1 MSVIPPL
8 SDEMQGIVYDTAERY
23 GLLKQAPVLSQ
34 TAGPAVYLAPGTQQQ
49 SPTGHQFGGLPSVNA
64 GFVWPE
70 LLSFVAQIN
79 LAELPPGS
87 GLGLPKEGLLQ
98 FFFDAEK
105 QEDGSCT
112 GRERRGAV
120 IWQQEPTV
128 TKARPPTDLVRRS
141 QDGLFQPL
149 PFTSFPGLSISP
161 YDGYALNNI
170 PYSEVDI
177 DRHAALTKD
186 LRSMAAPPPSTNRG
200 RMGLVS
206 DEDWLQMGGHIQYFR
221 DGTGYDYRLGAVL
234 EKHGMPRDLVWGKE
248 AVMDQIRNYKEAI
261 PKWCD
266 MLGIQWDVFEK
277 RRASFDEEAQ
287 NWVLLL
293 QVPTLNR
300 LGAVW
305 GDDYYV
311 SYIIHE
317 RDLRYR
323 RFEQSWVMIHP

>member
-1 MSVIPPL
+1 
-8 SDEMQGIVYDTAERY
+8 MQGIVYDTAERY
-23 GLLKQAPVLSQ
+23 GLPQQAKALAT
-34 TAGPAVYLAPGTQQQ
+34 TAGPAVYFAPADISQT
-49 SPTGHQFGGLPSVNA
+49 PTCHQFGGLPSVND

-79 LAELPPGS
+79 LAERPPGS
-87 GLGLPKEGLLQ
+87 GLGLPEEGLLQ

-105 QEDGSCT
+105 QEDGACT
-112 GRERRGAV
+112 GRARRGAV
-120 IWQQEPTV
+120 IWQQDPTLK
-128 TKARPPTDLVRRS
+128 KAHPPVELVQRT
-141 QDGLFQPL
+141 QDGVFQPL

-161 YDGYALNNI
+161 YDGYALNNM
-170 PYSEVDI
+170 PYSEGDI
-177 DRHAALTKD
+177 ERHARLAKD
-186 LRSMAAPPPSTNRG
+186 LRSMAAPTPSKTRG

-221 DGTGYDYRLGAVL
+221 DGTAYDYRLGAVL

-248 AVMDQIRNYKEAI
+248 AVMHQIQQYKAAI
-261 PKWCD
+261 PKWCE
-266 MLGIQWDVFEK
+266 MLAIQWDVFEK
-277 RRASFDEEAQ
+277 RRASFEEEAQ